1 MSRLPIRAHARPC
14 PLASAQALG
23 MPPDPPG
30 PRGARPYQA
39 SAPQAEALQAPHRA
53 PYTLGIIKGPFSAQQ
68 PQEVG
73 L

>member
-1 MSRLPIRAHARPC
+1 
-14 PLASAQALG
+14 

-30 PRGARPYQA
+30 PRGARLYQA
-39 SAPQAEALQAPHRA
+39 SAPQAKALQAPHRA